1 MLHECAPAVFGVPEL
16 LVSGCAER
24 RSTYLLGMR
33 LAPAR
38 TRSGARLSFPP
49 MEQGKVAD
57 VTMLLAGL
65 REQVRALDA
74 RVVELGRHL

>member
-1 MLHECAPAVFGVPEL
+1 
-16 LVSGCAER
+16 
-24 RSTYLLGMR
+24 
-33 LAPAR
+33 
-38 TRSGARLSFPP
+38 